1 MAEELTAGEGNHK
14 SRGFDSAAVEVE
26 VSSKVTVA

>member
-1 MAEELTAGEGNHK
+1 MAEELTAGNHK
-14 SRGFDSAAVEVE
+14 PREFDSAAVEVE